1 MIKTYNE
8 NLNETIYREELDNG
22 LTLVILHKEKNINT
36 SAYLAFPYGSLN
48 ISQQDSKGKTYK
60 FNPGLA
66 HFLEH
71 KLFENHNGMDVME
84 RFSELSCNVNAF
96 TSYNETVYYFNTAQ
110 NEVKEPLELLLD
122 FVQELKITEASVEKE
137 KSIINQ
143 ELRMYH
149 QMPES
154 RLMYETFQSLYSTNP
169 IKFDI
174 GGSEESVNAITKNEL
189 EQCYK
194 LNYHPKNCVMVIVSS
209 LDPELLCEIVRNNQS
224 KKSFEPY
231 IPLLNVNFNEPNEVV
246 SVEKSVSMDIQA
258 SKMTYT
264 FKCVPQNLTNLER
277 ATLEWELKI
286 YLELLFSS
294 LNPDYELWIKK
305 GIIHDYFG
313 YDVEI
318 NKDYWYVMFYGEIEN
333 KDQFVNL
340 IDETLKTDISTLL
353 PYIKQ
358 LKRRYLSYTYRL
370 LDDQD
375 DYAIHFIRTYFDSL
389 KLEDTINII
398 ENLNADSI
406 LKVRSVL
413 DTSNK
418 SVVVI
423 KKGQSGK

>member
-36 SAYLAFPYGSLN
+36 SSYLAFPYGSLN
-48 ISQQDSKGKTYK
+48 ITQKDPKGNTMD

-110 NEVKEPLELLLD
+110 NDIKEALELLLD
-122 FVQELKITEASVEKE
+122 FVQELNITEASVEKE
-137 KSIINQ
+137 KSIIIQ

-154 RLMYETFQSLYSTNP
+154 RLMYETFQSMYSSNP
-169 IKFDI
+169 IKYDI
-174 GGSEESVNAITKNEL
+174 GGSEESVQAITKSEL
-189 EQCYK
+189 ELCYK

-209 LDPELLCEIVRNNQS
+209 LDPDLLCEIVRNNQAR
-224 KKSFEPY
+224 KSFDTFVPLQDVLSIEPS
-231 IPLLNVNFNEPNEVV
+231 EVV
-246 SVEKSVSMDIQA
+246 CTEKSVSMDIQS
-258 SKMTYT
+258 SKMTYS
-264 FKCVPQNLTNLER
+264 FKLEPQSLSSLER

-286 YLELLFSS
+286 VLELLFSS
-294 LNPDYELWIKK
+294 LNPDYETWIKE

-318 NKDYWYVMFYGEIEN
+318 NKDYWYVMFYGEIED
-333 KDQFVNL
+333 KDQFINL
-340 IDETLKTDISTLL
+340 IDKTLKTDLTNLL
-353 PYIKQ
+353 PFIKQ

-375 DYAIHFIRTYFDSL
+375 DYAIHFIRNYFDSL
-389 KLEDTINII
+389 KLENTINII
-398 ENLNADSI
+398 DKLSAESI

-413 DTSNK
+413 ETSQK
-418 SVVVI
+418 SIVII
-423 KKGQSGK
+423 KKAQSGK

>member
-1 MIKTYNE
+1 MIKSYNE
-8 NLNETIYREELDNG
+8 SLNETIYREELENG

-48 ISQQDSKGKTYK
+48 ITLRDSKGNVYD

-110 NEVKEPLELLLD
+110 TNVKEPLELLLD
-122 FVQELKITEASVEKE
+122 FVQELNITEASVEKE
-137 KSIINQ
+137 KAIINQ

-154 RLMYETFQSLYSTNP
+154 RLMYETFQSLYSVNP
-169 IKFDI
+169 VKFDI

-189 EQCYK
+189 ELCYK
-194 LNYHPKNCVMVIVSS
+194 LNYHPNNSILVIVSS
-209 LDPELLCEIVRNNQS
+209 LDPESLLEIVKNNQS
-224 KKSFEPY
+224 KKSFDPF
-231 IPLLNVNFNEPNEVV
+231 IPLQDVSINEPSKVV
-246 SVEKSVSMDIQA
+246 SKEKTVSMDIQA

-264 FKCVPQNLTNLER
+264 FKLEPQKTTSIKR
-277 ATLEWELKI
+277 ATLEWQLKI

-294 LNPDYELWIKK
+294 LNPDYENWIKE

-318 NKDYWYVMFYGEIEN
+318 NDDYWYVMFYGEIEN
-333 KDQFVNL
+333 KDQFIEL
-340 IDETLKTDISTLL
+340 IDKTIKTDITDLL
-353 PYIKQ
+353 PFIKQ

-375 DYAIHFIRTYFDSL
+375 DYAIHFIRSYFDSL

-398 ENLNADSI
+398 ESLNPESI
-406 LKVRSVL
+406 LSVRPYL
-413 DTSNK
+413 ETKHK
-418 SVVVI
+418 SIVI
-423 KKGQSGK
+423 IKNGQSGK

>member
-8 NLNETIYREELDNG
+8 NLNETIYREEFSNG

-48 ISQQDSKGKTYK
+48 ITQSDSNGKVYD

-84 RFSELSCNVNAF
+84 KFSELSCNVNAF

-110 NEVKEPLELLLD
+110 NDVKEALELLLD
-122 FVQELKITEASVEKE
+122 FVQELNITESSVEKE
-137 KSIINQ
+137 KSIIIQ

-154 RLMYETFQSLYSTNP
+154 RLMYETFQSLYSKNP

-174 GGSEESVNAITKNEL
+174 GGSEESVNSISKTEL
-189 EQCYK
+189 ELCYK
-194 LNYHPKNCVMVIVSS
+194 LNYHPQNCVMVIVSS
-209 LDPELLCEIVRNNQS
+209 LDPENLCEIVRTNQNR
-224 KKSFEPY
+224 KIFDPY
-231 IPLLNVNFNEPNEVV
+231 ISLQDVLSQEPKEVV
-246 SVEKSVSMDIQA
+246 SEEKSVAMDIQA
-258 SKMTYT
+258 SKMTYS
-264 FKCVPQNLTNLER
+264 FKLEPHTLTSLKR

-286 YLELLFSS
+286 VLELLFSS
-294 LNPDYELWIKK
+294 LNPDYETWIKE

-318 NKDYWYVMFYGEIEN
+318 NKDYWYVMFYGEIED
-333 KDQFVNL
+333 KDQFINL
-340 IDETLKTDISTLL
+340 IDKTLKTDLTNLL
-353 PYIKQ
+353 PFIKQ

-375 DYAIHFIRTYFDSL
+375 DYAIHFIRSYFDSL

-398 ENLNADSI
+398 ENLNAESI
-406 LKVRSVL
+406 TKVRSIL
-413 DTSNK
+413 ETSQK
-418 SVVVI
+418 SIVII